1 MHSAESEVTK
11 RVSEVQNYYGK
22 TLGDKNDLVTNV
34 CTVDSEPTGEI
45 KEIISLIHHDVQT
58 RFYGCGTP
66 FPSQLN
72 GATVLDL
79 GCGGGRDC
87 FILSKLVGDKGN
99 VIGVDATKEQ
109 VSFARNYID
118 FHREKFGYENS
129 NVQFHHGRIEELNA
143 LDIPDGSVD
152 IIVSNCVINLSV
164 AKEEVLAGMF
174 KLLKPG
180 GEIYFADIY
189 SDRRLPHSL
198 KDDAQIVGECIGD
211 VLYYEDFFRL
221 ARKTGFN
228 DIRVAASSLKQ
239 IQNKMIEDKL
249 AGAQLYSMTFRLF
262 KLDLE
267 DKCEDY
273 GQVAIYNGTLPDSPH
288 RYSFDLEHTFD
299 AGKAVPV
306 CRNTAL
312 MLSKT
317 RYAQHFTIIGRGDTH
332 YGPFDCGSPVTAKVP
347 SEAFGAT
354 PGGCGC

>member
-1 MHSAESEVTK
+1 MLTTENEVIK
-11 RVSEVQNYYGK
+11 RVKEVQNYYGK
-22 TLGDKNDLVTNV
+22 TLEDKNDLVTNV

-45 KEIISLIHHDVQT
+45 KEILSLIHNDVQT

-66 FPSQLN
+66 FPPQLN
-72 GATVLDL
+72 GVTVLDL

-87 FILSKLVGDKGN
+87 FILSKLVGENGK
-99 VIGVDATKEQ
+99 VIGIDATKEQ
-109 VSFARNYID
+109 ID
-118 FHREKFGYENS
+118 FAKSHIEYHRDKFNYNES
-129 NVQFHHGRIEELNA
+129 NVQFHHGRIEELDL
-143 LDIPDGSVD
+143 LDIPESSVD

-164 AKEEVLAGMF
+164 AKEEVLAGML

-189 SDRRLPHSL
+189 SDRRLPQSL

-221 ARKTGFN
+221 ARNVGFN
-228 DIRVAASSLKQ
+228 DVRIAASSLKS
-239 IQNKMIEDKL
+239 IQNKVIEDKL
-249 AGAQLYSMTFRLF
+249 AGAKLYSMTFRLF

-273 GQVAIYNGTLPDSPH
+273 GQVAIYNGTLPDSAH
-288 RYSFDLEHTFD
+288 RYSFDLEHIFD
-299 AGKAVPV
+299 AGKATPV

-317 RYAQHFTIIGRGDTH
+317 RYAPHFTIVGQGDTH
-332 YGPFDCGSPVTAKVP
+332 YGPFNCGSTITTKGA
-347 SEAFGAT
+347 SESLDAT